1 MNRLTRDEFIRRC
14 TRIHGGKFDY
24 SKTQFH
30 KVRLFVTITCPV
42 HGDFEQRA
50 ASHLNGNGCKHCRN
64 DRASVKMQ
72 GNTNASARHVR
83 RLMMRLTADEA
94 RELHLW
100 LCTRPVTNDEPAIVS
115 DLQQLVRKA
124 AR

>member
-1 MNRLTRDEFIRRC
+1 MNRLTHDEFIRRC

-24 SKTQFH
+24 SKTQFY

-50 ASHLNGNGCKHCRN
+50 ASHLNGNGCKHCRD
-64 DRASVKMQ
+64 DRASVKML
-72 GNTNASARHVR
+72 GNTNASSRNVR
-83 RLMMRLTADEA
+83 RLMVRITAEDA
-94 RELHLW
+94 REFRQW
-100 LCTRPVTNDEPAIVS
+100 LEDRTTPESPAIVH
-115 DLQQLVRKA
+115 DLLNHVNKA